1 MDNCE
6 LVTWM
11 DKLSNKIDEIKEEQ
25 TKILVQTTKTN
36 GRVTALE
43 TVNSNKK
50 TDNRYIITTFI
61 AIAALLIT
69 IIKPLFAS

>member
-69 IIKPLFAS
+69 LVKTFMG

>member
-1 MDNCE
+1 
-6 LVTWM
+6 M

-61 AIAALLIT
+61 AGAALLIT
-69 IIKPLFAS
+69 LVKTFMG